1 MLASLIV
8 IKVILHLMKTFI
20 TSKTSRVISKNG
32 RKKKNKFFY
41 VYQEKKIIQKTFK
54 IKSLYYSSFILHL
67 IINFLAYIT

>member
-41 VYQEKKIIQKTFK
+41 VYQEKKLFK
-54 IKSLYYSSFILHL
+54 KLSK
-67 IINFLAYIT
+67 